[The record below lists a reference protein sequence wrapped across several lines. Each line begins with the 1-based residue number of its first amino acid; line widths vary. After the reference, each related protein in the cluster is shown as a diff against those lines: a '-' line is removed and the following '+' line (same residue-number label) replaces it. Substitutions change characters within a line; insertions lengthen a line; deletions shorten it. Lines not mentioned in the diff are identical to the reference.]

1 MYTTA
6 TLDEQIER
14 DVVEGERQLANQ
26 EMLIVEL
33 KRQSQ
38 ETTKAEAELDRMRAD
53 QRLRNQDR
61 QRLLSRLHDSASSP
75 VPGSSAVALSGR
87 SRPAV
92 LLINPGAMKLLVRE
106 DIVLRSLTILGGR
119 HMADPIRHLWTP
131 EEIEKLRAMAG
142 NHRREKI
149 AAELNRG
156 APAVA
161 LKAHQ
166 LGISLRYHAM
176 PKRRPSTAESAPRK

>member
-1 MYTTA
+1 MSSRENGSSQT
-6 TLDEQIER
+6 
-14 DVVEGERQLANQ
+14 
-26 EMLIVEL
+26 
-33 KRQSQ
+33 KRC
-38 ETTKAEAELDRMRAD
+38 
-53 QRLRNQDR
+53 
-61 QRLLSRLHDSASSP
+61 LLSNRRRPKLRPNLIGGAQISDFGTKIDNVSCHGCNPDSASSP

-119 HMADPIRHLWTP
+119 HMADPVRHLWTS